1 MTTIEVF
8 FRFLHIIGAIVG
20 LGGIVAALVALPN
33 LRDTATRDFIARQLG
48 KWIGI
53 ALTIAVIAGGYN
65 LIHAIRAHTS
75 PAYLNTLWIKV
86 ILGLIVF
93 VLALLVFHP
102 AKAFAAF
109 RAKRM
114 MWLGILAVLGM
125 IVVAL
130 GAELH
135 SFYVPSDASAPG
147 AISPS
152 SSLPSR

>member
-1 MTTIEVF
+1 V
-8 FRFLHIIGAIVG
+8 V
-20 LGGIVAALVALPN
+20 LPN
-33 LRDTATRDFIARQLG
+33 LRDLTTRDFVARQMG

-65 LIHAIRAHTS
+65 LTHAMRVHMS

-86 ILGLIVF
+86 VLGLIVF

-135 SFYVPSDASAPG
+135 SFYVPVDSAAAG
-147 AISPS
+147 S
-152 SSLPSR
+152 SSPPTP